1 MTAAGDMLN
10 QVVPTLVRVA
20 RRPGA
25 LLLAAAGGAV
35 GIFALLGLLL
45 GTGGST
51 WTSWIPF
58 AVAVVLAVPVLVL
71 ALRRAKLQAQTH
83 DLELRHTVVGS
94 SGGTEV
100 VVIDSH
106 GQDPARHALQDEV
119 DTLNAAMAEGA
130 VRTARFLP
138 RVEAAQRAALVA
150 AGGKVRA
157 PYLADD
163 LRVTIVALLGTLAA
177 VPLGTLGA
185 IVTAVLLLAT

>member
-25 LLLAAAGGAV
+25 LLLSTAAAGV

-45 GTGGST
+45 GAGGVG
-51 WTSWIPF
+51 WTAWIPF
-58 AVAVVLAVPVLVL
+58 ALAILLAVPVLLL
-71 ALRRAKLQAQTH
+71 AVRRARLQSQTR
-83 DLELRHTVVGS
+83 DLELHHTVVG
-94 SGGTEV
+94 GHGEV
-100 VVIDSH
+100 VVVDSQ
-106 GQDPARHALQDEV
+106 GQDPGRYALQDEV
-119 DTLNAAMAEGA
+119 DTINSAMAEGA

-150 AGGKVRA
+150 AGGRVRA
-157 PYLADD
+157 PYLVDD

-177 VPLGTLGA
+177 VPLSVLGA
-185 IVTAVLLLAT
+185 TVTAVMLLMR

>member
-25 LLLAAAGGAV
+25 LLLTAAGVAV

-45 GTGGST
+45 GVGGSG
-51 WTSWIPF
+51 WTAWLPF
-58 AVAVVLAVPVLVL
+58 TLALVLAIPVLVL
-71 ALRRAKLQAQTH
+71 AVRRARLQSQTRGL
-83 DLELRHTVVGS
+83 DLHHTVVG
-94 SGGTEV
+94 GRGEV
-100 VVIDSH
+100 VVVDSH
-106 GQDPARHALQDEV
+106 GQDPARYALQDEV

-150 AGGKVRA
+150 AGGRLRA
-157 PYLADD
+157 PYLVDD

-177 VPLGTLGA
+177 VPLSVLGA
-185 IVTAVLLLAT
+185 TVTAVVLLMR

>member
-1 MTAAGDMLN
+1 MTAAGDVLN

-20 RRPGA
+20 RRPGG

-35 GIFALLGLLL
+35 GIFALLALLL
-45 GTGGST
+45 GNRGTT
-51 WTSWIPF
+51 WSSWVPF
-58 AVAVVLAVPVLVL
+58 ALALLLAVPVVL
-71 ALRRAKLQAQTH
+71 LAVRRARLQKQTQ
-83 DLELRHTVVGS
+83 DLHLRHTIVGTTGREVIVV
-94 SGGTEV
+94 
-100 VVIDSH
+100 DSH
-106 GQDPARHALQDEV
+106 GQDPSRYALQDEV
-119 DTLNAAMAEGA
+119 DTLNAAVAEGA

-177 VPLGTLGA
+177 IPLGILGA
-185 IVTAVLLLAT
+185 VVTAVLLVVG

>member
-25 LLLAAAGGAV
+25 VLLTAAGGAV

-45 GTGGST
+45 AARGSG
-51 WTSWIPF
+51 WTPWIPF
-58 AVAVVLAVPVLVL
+58 ALALVLAVPVLVL
-71 ALRRAKLQAQTH
+71 AVRRAKLQAQTH
-83 DLELRHTVVGS
+83 DLDLRRAVVGS
-94 SGGTEV
+94 GTEV
-100 VVIDSH
+100 VVVDSH

-119 DTLNAAMAEGA
+119 ETLNAAMAEGA

-177 VPLGTLGA
+177 VPLGILGA
-185 IVTAVLLLAT
+185 VVTAVLLLAG

>member
-25 LLLAAAGGAV
+25 LLLTASGVAV
-35 GIFALLGLLL
+35 AIFALLGLLL
-45 GTGGST
+45 GAGGSG
-51 WTSWIPF
+51 WRDWIPF
-58 AVAVVLAVPVLVL
+58 ALSLVLAVPVLVL
-71 ALRRAKLQAQTH
+71 AVRRARLQSQTH
-83 DLELRHTVVGS
+83 DLDLHHTVTAGR
-94 SGGTEV
+94 GEV
-100 VVIDSH
+100 VVVDSH
-106 GQDPARHALQDEV
+106 GQDPTRHALQDEV
-119 DTLNAAMAEGA
+119 DTLDAAMAEGA

-150 AGGKVRA
+150 AGGRVRA

-177 VPLGTLGA
+177 VPLSVLGA
-185 IVTAVLLLAT
+185 TVTAVLLLVR

>member
-25 LLLAAAGGAV
+25 LLLTAAATAV

-45 GTGGST
+45 GTGGSG
-51 WTSWIPF
+51 WTKWIPLGL
-58 AVAVVLAVPVLVL
+58 AAVLALPVLVL
-71 ALRRAKLQAQTH
+71 TVRRARLQAQTQ
-83 DLELRHTVVGS
+83 DLDLRHTLVG
-94 SGGTEV
+94 GGREV
-100 VVIDSH
+100 VVVDSH
-106 GQDPARHALQDEV
+106 GQDPSRYALQDEV
-119 DTLNAAMAEGA
+119 ETLNAAMAEGA

-150 AGGKVRA
+150 AGGTVRA

-163 LRVTIVALLGTLAA
+163 LRVTILALLGTLAA

-185 IVTAVLLLAT
+185 VVTAVLLLAS

>member
-25 LLLAAAGGAV
+25 LLLSTAAAGV

-45 GTGGST
+45 GAGGVG
-51 WTSWIPF
+51 WTAWIPF
-58 AVAVVLAVPVLVL
+58 ALAILLAVPVLLL
-71 ALRRAKLQAQTH
+71 AVRRARLQSQTR
-83 DLELRHTVVGS
+83 DLELHHTVVG
-94 SGGTEV
+94 GHGEV
-100 VVIDSH
+100 VVVDSQ
-106 GQDPARHALQDEV
+106 GQDPGRYALQDEV
-119 DTLNAAMAEGA
+119 DTLNSAMAEGA

-150 AGGKVRA
+150 AGGRVRA
-157 PYLADD
+157 PYLVDD

-177 VPLGTLGA
+177 VPLSVLGA
-185 IVTAVLLLAT
+185 TVTAVMLLMR

>member
-20 RRPGA
+20 RRPGG

-45 GTGGST
+45 GTGGPG

-58 AVAVVLAVPVLVL
+58 ALAVVLALPVLVL
-71 ALRRAKLQAQTH
+71 AVRRARLQSQTR
-83 DLELRHTVVGS
+83 DLHLQHTVVGS
-94 SGGTEV
+94 SNEV
-100 VVIDSH
+100 VVVDTH
-106 GQDPARHALQDEV
+106 GQDPARYALQDEV
-119 DTLNAAMAEGA
+119 DTLNAAVAEGA

-177 VPLGTLGA
+177 VPLGMLGA
-185 IVTAVLLLAT
+185 IVTAVLLLAG

>member
-45 GTGGST
+45 GTDGSG

-58 AVAVVLAVPVLVL
+58 ALAVLLAVPVLVL
-71 ALRRAKLQAQTH
+71 AVRRSKLAAQTADLDLRRTI
-83 DLELRHTVVGS
+83 VGTGS
-94 SGGTEV
+94 EV
-100 VVIDSH
+100 VVVDAH
-106 GQDPARHALQDEV
+106 GQDPARYALQDEV

-185 IVTAVLLLAT
+185 IVTAVLVLTT